1 MDKWHPIE
9 TAPRNEADLLLWA
22 DRVVI
27 GYFSSVSGQW
37 LSRDGRHLNDR
48 PKQLE
53 PSHWMPMPVSPAY
66 HNPGHSDPHWNLKGI
81 DIRLTR
87 LERSVRRIL
96 TLVIILAVV
105 VLAVTVHLF

>member
-1 MDKWHPIE
+1 MDKWQPIE
-9 TAPRNEADLLLWA
+9 TAPRNEEDLLLWA

-37 LSRDGRHLNDR
+37 LSRDERHGNDR

-66 HNPGHSDPHWNLKGI
+66 NHPLHDPQRKLSRI
-81 DIRLTR
+81 DVRLSH
-87 LERSVRRIL
+87 LEKVVRNVLVLVVIL
-96 TLVIILAVV
+96 AILAVV
-105 VLAVTVHLF
+105 LVAQLL